1 MSASNTVDHQ
11 HPQSEDHYHQAEAL
25 QSSGPT
31 SPSALSLNF
40 SASFCIP
47 PCAPCAL
54 SVSHLSPLEKFGP
67 LEREKGSLW
76 RPGVCRRL
84 GNRSARRSNG
94 PTSPFVSP
102 VWLAAAPPLFIS
114 LVSSAG
120 YMLLIKHA
128 ARLLIVN
135 QIQFVPG
142 ARAEWA
148 SPPRTKVSK
157 QPCQSWT
164 KDCGHHLY
172 LPPLEPRQ
180 LARQQPLNEALSW
193 QVSRRAFKTCPPPT
207 FLYIAM
213 SHFFSFPSNDI
224 STEIEFICGA
234 SDKKKKQAS
243 TWVYTQNL
251 YTKYSKSTS
260 FLKSCQHLVFFC
272 FFTWECFWQIVE
284 TNK

>member
-1 MSASNTVDHQ
+1 MSASNTVNHLK
-11 HPQSEDHYHQAEAL
+11 HPNQKTIIIKRGPSIL
-25 QSSGPT
+25 QF
-31 SPSALSLNF
+31 NF
-40 SASFCIP
+40 SELFCLLLHTTI
-47 PCAPCAL
+47 CTVRIISL
-54 SVSHLSPLEKFGP
+54 GSLSPLKSLGP
-67 LEREKGSLW
+67 LERERGFLW
-76 RPGVCRRL
+76 RPGVCRRP

-94 PTSPFVSP
+94 PTSSFVSP
-102 VWLAAAPPLFIS
+102 VWLAATPPLFIS

-142 ARAEWA
+142 AHVEWA

-164 KDCGHHLY
+164 KDPGHHLY

-193 QVSRRAFKTCPPPT
+193 QLSRRAFKTCPPPT

-213 SHFFSFPSNDI
+213 SHFFFPFPSNDI
-224 STEIEFICGA
+224 STEKEFIFGA
-234 SDKKKKQAS
+234 SDKKLYRLLPEFIPR
-243 TWVYTQNL
+243 TYTQNTL
-251 YTKYSKSTS
+251 NRPH
-260 FLKSCQHLVFFC
+260 F
-272 FFTWECFWQIVE
+272 
-284 TNK
+284 